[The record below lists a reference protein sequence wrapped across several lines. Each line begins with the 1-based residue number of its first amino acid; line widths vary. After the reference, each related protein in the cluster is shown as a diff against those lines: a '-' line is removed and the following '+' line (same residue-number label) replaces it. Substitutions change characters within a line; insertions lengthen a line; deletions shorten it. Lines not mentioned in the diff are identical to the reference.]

1 MDSSKS
7 MVPQSSLDTHE
18 EHKTRGHEHGN
29 ETSRRVA
36 GRTATKEGGENNQNA
51 LYTCMI
57 FSKTF
62 IIKSYFII
70 PILRSNFKMCFLC
83 MSSLY
88 KDKYM
93 HRSL

>member
-18 EHKTRGHEHGN
+18 EHKTKGHEHEN
-29 ETSRRVA
+29 ETFRRVA
-36 GRTATKEGGENNQNA
+36 GRMAMKEGEEYNQNVQ
-51 LYTCMI
+51 YTWMI
-57 FSKTF
+57 HSKTF

-88 KDKYM
+88 KDNYM

>member
-1 MDSSKS
+1 MA
-7 MVPQSSLDTHE
+7 M
-18 EHKTRGHEHGN
+18 
-29 ETSRRVA
+29 
-36 GRTATKEGGENNQNA
+36 KEGREYNQNA
-51 LYTCMI
+51 QYICMI